1 MACVAEHGLLLAT
14 LFRVALMGRWPLRG
28 KGAIKESIPPPHH
41 VQASR
46 TTHTLPMAR
55 LEAVHWPQGARGGG
69 GGGGGGGDREGDT
82 RP

>member
-1 MACVAEHGLLLAT
+1 
-14 LFRVALMGRWPLRG
+14 MGRWPLRG
-28 KGAIKESIPPPHH
+28 KGAIKESIPPPRH

-69 GGGGGGGDREGDT
+69 GGGGGGRQRGRHKAMNWMAATALGVWPHAASE
-82 RP
+82 